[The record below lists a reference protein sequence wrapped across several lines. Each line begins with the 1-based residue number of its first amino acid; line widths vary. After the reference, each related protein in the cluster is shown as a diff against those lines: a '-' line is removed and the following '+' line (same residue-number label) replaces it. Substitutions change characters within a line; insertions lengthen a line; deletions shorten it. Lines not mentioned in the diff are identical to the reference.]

1 MSQLNRKLLQDT
13 RPRLDK
19 SHFLWLICYF
29 LPFIPQL
36 NLDVEHFQD
45 VFSIDLLCHLT
56 WEAVSQTEELEIHS
70 FQSLIDVKPCV
81 RRLHL
86 VVKTIRDYLQTLE
99 RYCDSTTQRTGNGEK
114 RIRHLCDFLPAI
126 RDLRQVF
133 LLQLRNF
140 NAIIQSRRYL
150 HDVITTNHVLLLTL
164 ERAAKQSAHGTMGFD
179 MNQHLNKLCSR
190 SIRKR
195 PRGFQVQRR
204 FCQQFHFDYIS
215 SCRWW
220 FRSSWSIV
228 PAGYS
233 ASFPQNIGRGFHC
246 RLKFEKIPF
255 TYSYQL
261 IEF

>member
-13 RPRLDK
+13 QPRLDK

-70 FQSLIDVKPCV
+70 FQSSIDVKPCV

-86 VVKTIRDYLQTLE
+86 VVKTIREYLQMLE

-140 NAIIQSRRYL
+140 NPIIQSRRYL

-179 MNQHLNKLCSR
+179 MNQHLNQFCSR
-190 SIRKR
+190 AILVRYGNALEDFKSNGAFVNNSILTIFHHVGGDLGRADLLCQPDILRPFRKILEE
-195 PRGFQVQRR
+195 
-204 FCQQFHFDYIS
+204 D
-215 SCRWW
+215 
-220 FRSSWSIV
+220 
-228 PAGYS
+228 
-233 ASFPQNIGRGFHC
+233 
-246 RLKFEKIPF
+246 F
-255 TYSYQL
+255 TVG
-261 IEF
+261 

>member
-215 SCRWW
+215 SCRW
-220 FRSSWSIV
+220 
-228 PAGYS
+228 
-233 ASFPQNIGRGFHC
+233 
-246 RLKFEKIPF
+246 
-255 TYSYQL
+255 
-261 IEF
+261 